1 MSGALQPPPP
11 PSPGGVAAPLQ
22 PRVEQLLTDILSLMG
37 YPARLEFKDASDGS
51 LSVALHFHSTPPP
64 GVEPGKRSQVVDS
77 LQFLLNKMLHRPGLE
92 RRFVLLGA
100 GTHTEPRSERM
111 KREREQQAAAPQAPA
126 AAPPPPPP
134 PAPTKAA
141 VPPPA
146 PTKAA
151 VPPPAPRGGEVDERT
166 LAVSED
172 AALQAAAR
180 RLAEK
185 SAALGRYYA
194 LVAMKPEDRARVLK
208 GAEGVPAVRVA
219 AEGEGRCRRVVFSP
233 HKPAPLPRST
243 VLPEDDDEELQD

>member
-1 MSGALQPPPP
+1 MSGAPQPPPP
-11 PSPGGVAAPLQ
+11 PAPGGSAPLQ

-51 LSVALHFHSTPPP
+51 LSVALHFNPAPPP

-92 RRFVLLGA
+92 RRFVLVGA
-100 GTHTEPRSERM
+100 GTHTEPRSERL
-111 KREREQQAAAPQAPA
+111 KREREQQAAAPTAAPQAPA
-126 AAPPPPPP
+126 APP

-141 VPPPA
+141 PPAPA

-151 VPPPAPRGGEVDERT
+151 APAQRGGEADERT
-166 LAVSED
+166 LAVGED

-185 SAALGRYYA
+185 AAALGRYYA
-194 LVAMKPEDRARVLK
+194 LVAMKPEDRARVLR
-208 GAEGVPAVRVA
+208 GTEGVPQVRVA
-219 AEGEGRCRRVVFSP
+219 AEGEGRYRRVVFSP

-243 VLPEDDDEELQD
+243 VLPEDDDEELED